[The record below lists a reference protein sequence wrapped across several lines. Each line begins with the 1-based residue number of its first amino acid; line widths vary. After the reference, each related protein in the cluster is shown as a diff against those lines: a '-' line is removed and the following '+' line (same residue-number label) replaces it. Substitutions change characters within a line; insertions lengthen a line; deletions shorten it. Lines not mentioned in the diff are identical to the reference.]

1 MIIDR
6 PVAILTLS
14 NWLSDPSA
22 CPIAVGIKTAPCIDE
37 CVVCIWPKKNK
48 KYLAS
53 LLFSHGLQSCLYS
66 EMGSI
71 FEIGTK
77 GSYSVYTFYVFNF
90 KLLAYFTPGS
100 VRLTS

>member
-6 PVAILTLS
+6 PVAILTLVK
-14 NWLSDPSA
+14 DPSA

-53 LLFSHGLQSCLYS
+53 LFFSHGLQSASIAKWVAYSKLEQRVHILYIPFMFLIS
-66 EMGSI
+66 NYLHTS
-71 FEIGTK
+71 
-77 GSYSVYTFYVFNF
+77 
-90 KLLAYFTPGS
+90 LLGQ
-100 VRLTS
+100 